1 MVRRKVV
8 PSSNGTATPAVPA
21 TCPQGLLEASR
32 GQGGGVKVSSD
43 LLGRGL
49 EKGTERIP

>member
-32 GQGGGVKVSSD
+32 GQGVKVSSD

-49 EKGTERIP
+49 GKGTERIP